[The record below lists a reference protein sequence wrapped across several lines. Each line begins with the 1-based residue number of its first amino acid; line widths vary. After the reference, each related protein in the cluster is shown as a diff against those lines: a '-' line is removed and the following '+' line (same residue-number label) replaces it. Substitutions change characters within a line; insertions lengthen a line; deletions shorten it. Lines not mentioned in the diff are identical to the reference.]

1 MELGFAT
8 AEWEEEGGT
17 GLLFVGRLGA
27 LACAPEIGKPA
38 RLRPGFSIV
47 LAGLLRRGGERAA
60 MRARLVSGCEQGRC
74 AATAA
79 GLRRAE

>member
-1 MELGFAT
+1 M
-8 AEWEEEGGT
+8 

-27 LACAPEIGKPA
+27 LACAPEIGKPV
-38 RLRPGFSIV
+38 RLRPGISAV
-47 LAGLLRRGGERAA
+47 LVGLLRHGGERAA